1 LPNLLGAQRGRSVYC
16 APDRSGQALKTLP
29 LGRRRGAH
37 VSPPTGGFNECS
49 QVGAVD
55 A

>member
-1 LPNLLGAQRGRSVYC
+1 LPNLLGAQRRRSVHC
-16 APDRSGQALKTLP
+16 ALDRSGQALAALP

-37 VSPPTGGFNECS
+37 VSPPTGGFNECF